1 MPGAGGQPTQ
11 RTTFRPPWVK
21 DGPNPLP
28 MPTAPW
34 ALSNRRD
41 SKPKTDEAPAFTKIT
56 LKVKFYK
63 LCNLQISFRFLQ
75 SVYSLISV
83 SS

>member
-1 MPGAGGQPTQ
+1 MPGAGGQSTP

-34 ALSNRRD
+34 TLNRRD
-41 SKPKTDEAPAFTKIT
+41 SNQKTDDAPAFTKVT
-56 LKVKFYK
+56 LKVKFLY
-63 LCNLQISFRFLQ
+63 IFLTI
-75 SVYSLISV
+75 LFL
-83 SS
+83 